1 MTKKN
6 LLRRGAM
13 IVTAGLLIAGPFIA
27 SPFIAGPFIAGMAH
41 AATPAPAPVAAQ
53 PWRDATQSP
62 AVRADQLLKAMSFEQ
77 KVALVSAVDPAEY
90 APLAPLGVPALT
102 RVDASAG
109 LRGDKG
115 VTAFPVPLAL
125 GATFDAT
132 LAREVGRAIAVEA
145 RGKGWNVILGPTVDV
160 ARDGLSGRLTE
171 SFGEDPL
178 VNAVL
183 GSDVA
188 SGMQAEHVIAMAKH
202 YTVYHTERDRLTMN
216 VEVGPRALHEVYDL
230 PFHYLVE
237 KTKIGS
243 LMGSYPKVNGT
254 FMLENAALL
263 SQIKRQGFEGYMAT
277 DFMGGADG
285 VKQFNAGI
293 DSWSM
298 QPFLRKAEGFRDGR
312 IPLARL
318 NDAARRTLWA
328 LFSTGTFDRPVTDTP
343 AAVVTTPEHQALAVR
358 VAESGTVLLKNEGD
372 VLPLRRTGRIA
383 VIGPAGREAV
393 TGVMWSTFVD
403 PGQFV
408 TPLDAIAAKA
418 GTAAKVAHAQ
428 GSLGDVV
435 LPTLSSDGGI
445 FAPPTALVAPDGKPG
460 WHMQVFGTEDF
471 SGAPLGEDTVK
482 EIDIKGRPSLSV
494 PAKWSAKW
502 TTDYTPDR
510 DGMARL
516 ATSASGVVK
525 VKVDG
530 KAVIDGARST
540 ADGFPGSGPFTYPLH
555 GVVPL
560 EKGRKVRIEVEYS
573 SRGAFTGPRIQ
584 LGWQGASLIPD
595 AVALARKSD
604 VAVVFVNQVTGEE
617 MDRDSYALPADQ
629 DALVEAVAAAN
640 PNTVVVLNTG
650 GAVKMPWLARVK
662 GVVQMWYPGAAS
674 GTAIA
679 NVLFGDAEPG
689 GRLPV
694 SFVADESQGPRTY
707 AGGGTVRYDEGVFVG
722 YRYLQKH
729 GQKPLF
735 PFGYGL
741 SYSTFALDALA
752 VRAAQGDTAAT
763 VSVRVKNTGARAG
776 STVVQVYSGA
786 LPAPVETPAVKLVGF
801 ARVQLPAGGEQ
812 VVTIPVERRLL
823 SYWDE
828 KGGKWVAPAGKV
840 SLGVGLNSAEIVQ
853 RQAVQLSGGG
863 R

>member
-1 MTKKN
+1 MRDEMTRKN

-13 IVTAGLLIAGPFIA
+13 MIPASLCIAGL
-27 SPFIAGPFIAGMAH
+27 AH
-41 AATPAPAPVAAQ
+41 AAGPAAAPLPTQ
-53 PWRDATQSP
+53 PWRDATQKP
-62 AVRADQLLKAMSFEQ
+62 EVRADQLLKAMSFEQ
-77 KVALVSAVDPAEY
+77 KVALVSAVDAAEY

-125 GATFDAT
+125 GATFDAA
-132 LAREVGRAIAVEA
+132 LAREYGKAIAVEA

-183 GSDVA
+183 GSEVA
-188 SGMQAEHVIAMAKH
+188 SGMQGEHVIAMAKH
-202 YTVYHTERDRLTMN
+202 YTVYHTERERLTMN
-216 VEVGPRALHEVYDL
+216 VEVAPRALQEVYNL

-237 KTKIGS
+237 KTRIGS

-254 FMLENAALL
+254 FMLENAGLL
-263 SQIKRQGFEGYMAT
+263 AQIKRHGFNGYMAT

-285 VKQFNAGI
+285 IRQFNAGI
-293 DSWSM
+293 DSWSL
-298 QPFLRKAEGFRDGR
+298 QPFLRKAEGFKDGR
-312 IPLARL
+312 IPLGRL
-318 NDAARRTLWA
+318 NDAARRMLWA

-358 VAESGTVLLKNEGD
+358 VAESATVLLKNEGN
-372 VLPLRRTGRIA
+372 VLPLRRAGQIA
-383 VIGPAGREAV
+383 VIGPAGKEAV

-403 PGQFV
+403 PGQFA
-408 TPLDAIAAKA
+408 TPLEAIAAKA
-418 GTAAKVAHAQ
+418 GAAAKVVHAQ

-435 LPTLSSDGGI
+435 LPSISSDGGI
-445 FAPPTALVAPDGKPG
+445 FAPPVALVAPDGKPG
-460 WHMQVFGTEDF
+460 WRVQYFGTEDF
-471 SGAPLGEDTVK
+471 TGAPLAEDTVK
-482 EIDIKGRPSLSV
+482 EIDIKGKPSTST

-502 TTDYTPDR
+502 VTEYTPDK
-510 DGMARL
+510 DGPVRL
-516 ATSASGVVK
+516 ATSVSGAVK
-525 VKVDG
+525 VKIDG

-555 GVVPL
+555 GVAQL
-560 EKGRKVRIEVEYS
+560 EKGRKVRIEVEFS
-573 SRGAFTGPRIQ
+573 SRGAFTGARIQ
-584 LGWQGASLIPD
+584 LGWQPVSLIPD
-595 AVALARKSD
+595 AVALAKKSD

-617 MDRDSYALPADQ
+617 MDRDNYALPADQ

-650 GAVKMPWLARVK
+650 GAVRMPWLPRVK

-694 SFVADESQGPRTY
+694 SFVADESQGPRPY

-741 SYSTFALDALA
+741 SYSSFSVDGLG
-752 VRAAQGDTAAT
+752 VRPAQGDTAAT
-763 VSVRVKNTGARAG
+763 VSVRVKNTGSRAG

-786 LPAPVETPAVKLVGF
+786 LPALVETPAVKLVGF
-801 ARVQLPAGGEQ
+801 ARVRLPAGGEQ

-828 KGGKWVAPAGKV
+828 KGGKWVTPGGKV

-853 RQAVQLSGGG
+853 RQEVQLSGAG

>member
-1 MTKKN
+1 MTTQRDETMSKK
-6 LLRRGAM
+6 LLRRGVALH
-13 IVTAGLLIAGPFIA
+13 VGLAFAGSVAIAALAQAAGP
-27 SPFIAGPFIAGMAH
+27 
-41 AATPAPAPVAAQ
+41 AAQ
-53 PWRDATQSP
+53 PWRDATQAP
-62 AVRADQLLKAMSFEQ
+62 EVRAAQLLKAMSFEQ
-77 KVALVSAVDPAEY
+77 KVALVSGVDPAEY
-90 APLAPLGVPALT
+90 APLAPLGVQPLT

-125 GATFDAT
+125 GATFDAA
-132 LAREVGRAIAVEA
+132 LAREYGKAIAVEA

-183 GSDVA
+183 GSEVA
-188 SGMQAEHVIAMAKH
+188 SGMQGEGTIAMAKH
-202 YTVYHTERDRLTMN
+202 YTVYHTERERLTMN
-216 VEVGPRALHEVYDL
+216 VEVGQRALREVYDL

-237 KTKIGS
+237 KTRIGA

-254 FMLENAALL
+254 YMLENAALL
-263 SQIKRQGFEGYMAT
+263 GEIKRHGFQGYMAT

-285 VKQFNAGI
+285 IAQFNAGI
-293 DSWSM
+293 DSWSL

-312 IPLARL
+312 IPASRL
-318 NDAARRTLWA
+318 DDAARRMLWA

-343 AAVVTTPEHQALAVR
+343 AAVVTTPAHQALAVR
-358 VAESGTVLLKNEGD
+358 VAESGTVLLKNEGG
-372 VLPLRRTGRIA
+372 VLPLRRGGRIA

-393 TGVMWSTFVD
+393 TGVMWSTYVD
-403 PGQFV
+403 PGQFT
-408 TPLDAIAAKA
+408 TPLEAIAAKA
-418 GTAAKVAHAQ
+418 GSGAKVAHAQ

-435 LPTLSSDGGI
+435 LPSMSADGGI
-445 FAPPTALVAPDGKPG
+445 FAPPVALVAPNGKPG
-460 WHMQVFGTEDF
+460 WQVRYFGSEDF
-471 SGAPLGEDTVK
+471 GGGALGEDTVK
-482 EIDIKGRPSLSV
+482 EIDIKGKPSMAM

-502 TTDYTPDR
+502 VTEYTPDK
-510 DGMARL
+510 DGPVRL
-516 ATSASGVVK
+516 AASVSGAVK
-525 VKVDG
+525 VTIDG

-540 ADGFPGSGPFTYPLH
+540 ADGFPGSGPYTYPLY
-555 GVVPL
+555 GVVRM

-584 LGWQGASLIPD
+584 LGWQGSSMIPD
-595 AVALARKSD
+595 AVALAKKSE

-617 MDRDSYALPADQ
+617 MDRGNYALPADQ

-640 PNTVVVLNTG
+640 PNTIVVLNTG
-650 GAVKMPWLARVK
+650 GAVKMPWLPRVK
-662 GVVQMWYPGAAS
+662 GVVQMWYPGAAT

-694 SFVADESQGPRTY
+694 SFLADERQGPRPY

-722 YRYLQKH
+722 YRYLHRH

-741 SYSTFALDALA
+741 SYSTFSLDGLGVRA
-752 VRAAQGDTAAT
+752 VRGGQGGQSGPADVAAT

-786 LPAPVETPAVKLVGF
+786 LPGPVETPAVKLVGF

-823 SYWDE
+823 SYWDD
-828 KGGKWVAPAGKV
+828 KANKWIAPAGKV
-840 SLGVGLNSAEIVQ
+840 ALGVGFNSAEIVQ
-853 RQAVQLSGGG
+853 RQEVELF

>member
-13 IVTAGLLIAGPFIA
+13 IVPFGLCIAGLAQ
-27 SPFIAGPFIAGMAH
+27 
-41 AATPAPAPVAAQ
+41 ATEPGATSLTAPLAMQ
-53 PWRDATQSP
+53 PWRDATQTP

-115 VTAFPVPLAL
+115 VTAFPVPLVL
-125 GATFDAT
+125 GATFDPA
-132 LAREVGRAIAVEA
+132 LAREVGKAIAVEA

-183 GSDVA
+183 GSEVA

-216 VEVGPRALHEVYDL
+216 VEVAPRALQEVYNL
-230 PFHYLVE
+230 PFHYLIE
-237 KTKIGS
+237 KTRIGS

-254 FMLENAALL
+254 FMLENAELL
-263 SQIKRQGFEGYMAT
+263 SQIKRHGFEGYLAT

-285 VKQFNAGI
+285 VRQFNAGI
-293 DSWSM
+293 DSWSL

-343 AAVVTTPEHQALAVR
+343 AAVVTTPEHQALALR
-358 VAESGTVLLKNEGD
+358 VAESGTVLLKNEGN
-372 VLPLRRTGRIA
+372 VLPLRRAGRIA
-383 VIGPAGREAV
+383 VIGPAGKEAV

-408 TPLDAIAAKA
+408 TPLEAIAAKA
-418 GTAAKVAHAQ
+418 GTAAKVVHAQ

-435 LPTLSSDGGI
+435 LPTMSSDGGI
-445 FAPPTALVAPDGKPG
+445 FAPPSALVTPGGKPG
-460 WHMQVFGTEDF
+460 WHVQYFGTEDF
-471 SGAPLGEDTVK
+471 SGTLLGEDTVK
-482 EIDIKGRPSLSV
+482 DIDVKGKPSLST

-502 TTDYTPDR
+502 VTEYTPDK
-510 DGMARL
+510 DGMVRL
-516 ATSASGVVK
+516 ATSVSGAVK
-525 VKVDG
+525 VRVDG

-540 ADGFPGSGPFTYPLH
+540 AEGFPGSGPFTYPLH
-555 GVVPL
+555 GVVQL
-560 EKGRKVRIEVEYS
+560 EKGRKVRIEVDYS

-595 AVALARKSD
+595 AVALAKKSD

-617 MDRDSYALPADQ
+617 MDRDNYALPADQ

-650 GAVKMPWLARVK
+650 GAVRMPWLAR
-662 GVVQMWYPGAAS
+662 
-674 GTAIA
+674 
-679 NVLFGDAEPG
+679 
-689 GRLPV
+689 
-694 SFVADESQGPRTY
+694 
-707 AGGGTVRYDEGVFVG
+707 
-722 YRYLQKH
+722 
-729 GQKPLF
+729 
-735 PFGYGL
+735 
-741 SYSTFALDALA
+741 
-752 VRAAQGDTAAT
+752 
-763 VSVRVKNTGARAG
+763 
-776 STVVQVYSGA
+776 
-786 LPAPVETPAVKLVGF
+786 
-801 ARVQLPAGGEQ
+801 
-812 VVTIPVERRLL
+812 
-823 SYWDE
+823 
-828 KGGKWVAPAGKV
+828 
-840 SLGVGLNSAEIVQ
+840 
-853 RQAVQLSGGG
+853 
-863 R
+863 

>member
-1 MTKKN
+1 MTKLK
-6 LLRRGAM
+6 LMRRGVALHVGLAM
-13 IVTAGLLIAGPFIA
+13 AIL
-27 SPFIAGPFIAGMAH
+27 AH
-41 AATPAPAPVAAQ
+41 AEPAAQ
-53 PWRDATQSP
+53 PWRDATQS
-62 AVRADQLLKAMSFEQ
+62 AQVRADQLLKAMSFEQ

-90 APLAPLGVPALT
+90 APLAPLGVPPLT

-115 VTAFPVPLAL
+115 VTAFPVPLQL
-125 GATFDAT
+125 GATFDAA
-132 LAREVGRAIAVEA
+132 LAREYGKAIAVEA

-183 GSDVA
+183 GSEVA
-188 SGMQAEHVIAMAKH
+188 AGMQGEHVIAMAKH
-202 YTVYHTERDRLTMN
+202 YTVYHTERERLTLN
-216 VEVGPRALHEVYDL
+216 VEVGQRALHEVYNL
-230 PFHYLVE
+230 PFNYLVE
-237 KTKIGS
+237 RAGIGA

-254 FMLENAALL
+254 FMLENARLL
-263 SQIKRQGFEGYMAT
+263 SLIKRQGFDGYMAT

-285 VKQFNAGI
+285 IAQFNAGI
-293 DSWSM
+293 DSWSL

-312 IPLARL
+312 IPRARL
-318 NDAARRTLWA
+318 DDAARRTLWA

-343 AAVVTTPEHQALAVR
+343 AAVVTTPEHQALAVK
-358 VAESGTVLLKNEGD
+358 VAESGTVLLKNEGN

-383 VIGPAGREAV
+383 VIGPAGKEAV

-403 PGQFV
+403 PGQFA
-408 TPLDAIAAKA
+408 TPLEAIAAKA
-418 GTAAKVAHAQ
+418 GTPAKVAHAQ

-435 LPTLSSDGGI
+435 LPSMSADGGI
-445 FAPPTALVAPDGKPG
+445 FAPPVGLVAPDGKPG
-460 WHMQVFGTEDF
+460 WHVQYFGTEDHA
-471 SGAPLGEDTVK
+471 GAPLGEDTVK
-482 EIDIKGRPSLSV
+482 EIDINGRPSMAT

-502 TTDYTPDR
+502 VTEYTPDK
-510 DGMARL
+510 DGPVRL
-516 ATSASGVVK
+516 AASVSGAVK
-525 VKVDG
+525 VTVDG
-530 KAVIDGARST
+530 NTVIDGARST

-560 EKGRKVRIEVEYS
+560 QKGRKVRIEVAYS

-584 LGWQGASLIPD
+584 LGWQGASMIPD
-595 AVALARKSD
+595 AVALAKKSD

-617 MDRDSYALPADQ
+617 MDRDNYALPADQ

-650 GAVKMPWLARVK
+650 GAVKMPWLPRVK

-694 SFVADESQGPRTY
+694 SFPADESQGPRPY
-707 AGGGTVRYDEGVFVG
+707 RGGGTVRYDEGVFVG
-722 YRYLQKH
+722 YRYLHRH

-741 SYSTFALDALA
+741 SYASFSLDSLS
-752 VRAAQGDTAAT
+752 VRPGRGDGAT

-828 KGGKWVAPAGKV
+828 KGNKWVAPAGRV
-840 SLGVGLNSAEIVQ
+840 SLGVGFNAAEIAQ
-853 RQAVQLSGGG
+853 RQEVQLSSS